1 MYCIIGRIEYSRA
14 AGAGYRRS
22 QHKSG
27 SEWAL
32 PLSSVH
38 KLRITRSWSNCDKP
52 QIRRFLH
59 VSPKEETITMI
70 WVSRCS
76 SYTTYDKAT
85 DIVISQRLGC
95 YYMCHQSLCRHQDTT
110 KLIFSDTS
118 ITSILNQ
125 TLTPHWWQQKHSLT
139 SHLYTKTM
147 ISWYQHNTRA
157 PWYSYQYNIK
167 SEHQRIEI
175 LYFPGMVSL

>member
-59 VSPKEETITMI
+59 VSPKEDTITMI

-110 KLIFSDTS
+110 KLIFSDTN
-118 ITSILNQ
+118 ITS
-125 TLTPHWWQQKHSLT
+125 TL
-139 SHLYTKTM
+139 
-147 ISWYQHNTRA
+147 
-157 PWYSYQYNIK
+157 
-167 SEHQRIEI
+167 RIRM
-175 LYFPGMVSL
+175 FMVSPVSKQETKRMQNFDIIIPAQN

>member
-1 MYCIIGRIEYSRA
+1 MLRPEPLYSVHPTQPTILQHWTRSTIVPYLYCIIGRIEYSSR

-59 VSPKEETITMI
+59 VSPKEDTITMI

-110 KLIFSDTS
+110 KLIFSDTN
-118 ITSILNQ
+118 ITS
-125 TLTPHWWQQKHSLT
+125 TL
-139 SHLYTKTM
+139 
-147 ISWYQHNTRA
+147 
-157 PWYSYQYNIK
+157 
-167 SEHQRIEI
+167 RIRM
-175 LYFPGMVSL
+175 FMVSPVSKQETKRMQNFDIIIPAQN